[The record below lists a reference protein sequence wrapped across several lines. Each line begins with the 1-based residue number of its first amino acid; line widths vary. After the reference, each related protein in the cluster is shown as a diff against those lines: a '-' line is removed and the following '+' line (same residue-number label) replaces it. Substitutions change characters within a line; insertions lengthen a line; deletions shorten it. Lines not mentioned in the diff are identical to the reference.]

1 MDEFDSLFHKLR
13 TEFGGIEEPQ
23 FWLQVGLLVVAGVVA
38 LLVHR
43 WLGGRFRGEAAGVG
57 LRKLTRR
64 SLQRLAFPLV
74 LLAVALLGRA
84 VTGSLGLPTALLDI
98 AVPLMLSLAA
108 VRVVIYMLRKGFAPS
123 PTLKA
128 WENIIAFTIW
138 VVVALHLLNWL
149 DPVTKALDGLGFQ
162 LGSVRITALAS
173 IKVVMFLAFLF
184 TAALWLAKMVEQRLA
199 RSQTMSP
206 TMKVGVSK
214 FVKFILVTLAA
225 LMTVEAAGIDLTAFA
240 VFGGALG
247 VGLGFGLQR
256 IASNFISGFIL
267 IFDRSIKPGD
277 IITVGETFGWVL
289 ELRARYLVVR
299 NRDGVETL
307 IPNETFISNEVI
319 NWSYSDRN
327 IRVRCP
333 VQISYGDDPEQA
345 MQLLLEA
352 ARDSARVL
360 QEPLPVV
367 RLMEFGDN
375 GISLELRVWIAD
387 PENGIANVRSEVNLG
402 IWRRFKE
409 AGITIPFPQRDV
421 HLIGN
426 KE

>member
-1 MDEFDSLFHKLR
+1 MNEVDSLFNKLKA
-13 TEFGGIEEPQ
+13 EFGSIDQPQ
-23 FWLQVGLLVVAGVVA
+23 FWLQVALLVIAGLVAFA
-38 LLVHR
+38 VHR
-43 WLGGRFRGEAAGVG
+43 WLGGRFRGEAAGAG
-57 LRKLTRR
+57 LRRLTRR

-84 VTGSLGLPTALLDI
+84 VIEALDLPTALLDI

-108 VRVVIYMLRKGFAPS
+108 IRVLVYMLRKGFAPS

-128 WENIIAFTIW
+128 WESVIGFTIW
-138 VVVALHLLNWL
+138 VIVALHLLNWL
-149 DPVTKALDGLGFQ
+149 DPVAEALDALGFQ

-173 IKVVMFLAFLF
+173 IKVVLFLAFLF
-184 TAALWLAKMVEQRLA
+184 TAALWLAKVVEQRLE

-214 FVKFILVTLAA
+214 FVKFILVTIAA

-240 VFGGALG
+240 VFGGAVG

-267 IFDRSIKPGD
+267 IFDRSIRPGD
-277 IITVGETFGWVL
+277 IITVGNTFGWVE

-327 IRVRCP
+327 VRVRCP
-333 VQISYGDDPEQA
+333 VQISYSDDPEEA
-345 MQLLLEA
+345 MQLMVEA
-352 ARDSARVL
+352 SQECPRVL
-360 QEPLPVV
+360 PDPPPVA

-375 GISLELRVWIAD
+375 GISLELRVWISD

-421 HLIGN
+421 HLVE
-426 KE
+426 KRD